1 MTQTDPNMLNHFTQ
15 QDREIMIRQSVNQ
28 ERFWLDLRDLIKN
41 VNERFQDH
49 ELRIRALE
57 KTADDFSTVK
67 KLVYWC
73 VGLIIVI
80 VFSALVSW
88 TLK

>member
-1 MTQTDPNMLNHFTQ
+1 MTQNDPNMLNHFTQ
-15 QDREIMIRQSVNQ
+15 QDREILIRQSVNQ
-28 ERFWLDLRDLIKN
+28 ERFWIDLRDLIKN
-41 VNERFQDH
+41 VNERFHEQ

-57 KTADDFSTVK
+57 KIADDFATVK
-67 KLVYWC
+67 KIVYWC

>member
-1 MTQTDPNMLNHFTQ
+1 MTQQDPNMLNHFTQ

-57 KTADDFSTVK
+57 KTADDFWTVK

-73 VGLIIVI
+73 VGLIVVI